1 MGRRAPESL
10 LTFVCHFLAESPFC
24 PIHMALI
31 RRKSVRLTPAS
42 SRNGTPTA
50 PKNPDRIITSR
61 AALPEEVDNEIR

>member
-50 PKNPDRIITSR
+50 PKKSRPDNHQLCCTARGG
-61 AALPEEVDNEIR
+61 